1 VKVLH
6 INTERTWRG
15 GEQQVLYLMRGLD
28 KRGVDQELLCRPD
41 SAIAQRAR
49 EAGLTVWERPLRGEL
64 DLPAAMAI
72 KSAIREK
79 GFDVVHMHT
88 SHAHTLG
95 VIGSVLVGKDRP
107 VTVVSRRV
115 DFSIHKRRFSLS
127 GIKYSKGV
135 DRILCV
141 SEAIRRVLLED
152 GLSPDALGVVHSGVD
167 LLRFENLPDNVADL
181 REELRIPTDAPW
193 IGNVAH
199 CADHKGQRYLVAAAP
214 ALLERHPNARIT
226 IVGDGELLPELKSQA
241 LELGVADS
249 VTFPGFRTDVVELLG
264 AFDVFCFPSHLEGLG
279 TSVLDAMGMRLPIV
293 ATTAGGIPEMI
304 DSGTHGLLVP
314 PKDPAALTDALAWM
328 LEHKDE
334 AATMAAAGRARL
346 EAEFTVEATVEKTLV
361 EYEALLAAREEAAPQ
376 GNG

>member
-1 VKVLH
+1 MKVLH

-15 GEQQVLYLMRGLD
+15 GEQQVLYLMRGLA
-28 KRGVDQELLCRPD
+28 KRDVEQELLCRPE
-41 SAIAQRAR
+41 SAIGERAR

-64 DLPAAMAI
+64 DLAAAMAI
-72 KSAIREK
+72 KAAIREK

-95 VIGSVLVGKDRP
+95 VIGSVLTGKQRP

-127 GIKYSKGV
+127 GLKYSRGV

-141 SEAIRRVLLED
+141 SEAIRRVLLDD
-152 GLSPDALGVVHSGVD
+152 GLPPELLGVVHSGVD
-167 LLRFENLPDNVADL
+167 LARFENVPDSAAAL
-181 REELRIPTDAPW
+181 REELGVPTDAPW

-214 ALLERHPNARIT
+214 ALLARHPNARIT
-226 IVGDGELLPELKSQA
+226 IVGDGELLPDLKRQA
-241 LELGVADS
+241 SELGIAERVS
-249 VTFPGFRTDVVELLG
+249 FPGFRTDVVELLA

-279 TSVLDAMGMRLPIV
+279 TSVLDAMGVVLPIV

-304 DSGTHGLLVP
+304 ESGTHGLLVP
-314 PKDPAALTDALAWM
+314 PKDPDALAEALSWM
-328 LEHKDE
+328 LEHRDE
-334 AATMAAAGRARL
+334 AAAMATAGRARL
-346 EAEFTVEATVEKTLV
+346 EAEFTADATVSATLA
-361 EYEALLAAREEAAPQ
+361 EYESLLAERS
-376 GNG
+376 

>member
-15 GEQQVLYLMRGLD
+15 GEQQVLYLMRGLAR
-28 KRGVDQELLCRPD
+28 RGIEQELLCRPD
-41 SAIAQRAR
+41 SAISERAR
-49 EAGLTVWERPLRGEL
+49 ESGLAVWERPLRGEL

-95 VIGSVLVGKDRP
+95 VIGSVLTGKDRP

-127 GIKYSKGV
+127 GIKYTKGV
-135 DRILCV
+135 DRIVCV
-141 SEAIRRVLLED
+141 SEAIRRVLLDD
-152 GLSPDALGVVHSGVD
+152 GLPAESLGVVHSGVD
-167 LLRFENLPDNVADL
+167 LLRFENLPDNAANL
-181 REELRIPTDAPW
+181 REELGIPADAPW

-214 ALLERHPNARIT
+214 ALLQRHPDARIT
-226 IVGDGELLPELKSQA
+226 IVGDGELLPELKAQA
-241 LELGVADS
+241 AELGVAEAL
-249 VTFPGFRTDVVELLG
+249 TFPGFRTDVVELLG

-314 PKDPAALTDALAWM
+314 PKDPAALAEALCWM
-328 LEHKDE
+328 LEHRDE
-334 AATMAAAGRARL
+334 AKAMAAAGRARL
-346 EAEFTVEATVEKTLV
+346 EAEFTVEATVAATLA
-361 EYEALLAAREEAAPQ
+361 EYEALLAARV
-376 GNG
+376 

>member
-15 GEQQVLYLMRGLD
+15 GEQQVLYLMRGLAA
-28 KRGVDQELLCRPD
+28 RGVEQQLLCRPG
-41 SAIAQRAR
+41 SVISERAR
-49 EAGLTVWERPLRGEL
+49 AAGLSVWERPLRGEL

-72 KSAIREK
+72 KGAIRER

-95 VIGSVLVGKDRP
+95 VIGSVLTGKDRP

-127 GIKYSKGV
+127 GIKYTKGV

-141 SEAIRRVLLED
+141 SEAIRRVLLDD
-152 GLSPDALGVVHSGVD
+152 GLPAEMLGVVHSGVD
-167 LLRFENLPDNVADL
+167 LARFDDVPDSAMAL
-181 REELRIPTDAPW
+181 REELGVPADAPW

-214 ALLERHPNARIT
+214 ALLARHPNVRIT
-226 IVGDGELLPELKSQA
+226 VVGEGELLADLKAQA
-241 LELGVADS
+241 LELGVAERVS
-249 VTFPGFRTDVVELLG
+249 FPGFRTDVVELLA
-264 AFDVFCFPSHLEGLG
+264 AFDAFCFPSHLEGLG
-279 TSVLDAMGMRLPIV
+279 TSVLDAMAMSLPIV
-293 ATTAGGIPEMI
+293 ASRAGGIPEMI

-314 PKDPAALTDALAWM
+314 PKDPAALADALAHM
-328 LEHKDE
+328 LEHQDE
-334 AATMAAAGRARL
+334 AAAMAAAGRARL
-346 EAEFTVEATVEKTLV
+346 EAEFTVDATVTKTLA
-361 EYEALLAAREEAAPQ
+361 EYESLLAK
-376 GNG
+376 N